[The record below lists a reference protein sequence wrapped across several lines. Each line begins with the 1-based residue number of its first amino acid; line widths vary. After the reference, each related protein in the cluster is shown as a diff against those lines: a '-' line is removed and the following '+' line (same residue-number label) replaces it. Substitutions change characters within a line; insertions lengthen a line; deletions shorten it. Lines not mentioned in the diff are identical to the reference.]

1 MAKSKHKASDHS
13 ADTRAVDGIRG
24 FAGIPRC
31 VLLSEAYRTLS
42 ALERAILVEIV
53 ERLNGFNNGSIAIS
67 YAELAHRL
75 DRKNQAPFAAAIA
88 TLWKHGL
95 IEPGQDAFWKE
106 RKARTYR
113 LTFVNTTDSIGR
125 PIQATNDYLKGQPEG
140 KNDATDVV
148 AGKAKSATAFVAGK
162 VRTAT
167 DAVASGNGKLPKTP
181 GSSATDAVVLI
192 SKPYMGADEQGL
204 GEDLL
209 PGDGSGDSIR
219 QPPLPS
225 VSPVRARG

>member
-125 PIQATNDYLKGQPEG
+125 PIQATNDYLKWQPEG

-162 VRTAT
+162 VRT
-167 DAVASGNGKLPKTP
+167 
-181 GSSATDAVVLI
+181 ATDAVVLI

>member
-125 PIQATNDYLKGQPEG
+125 PIQANNDYLKGQPEG

-162 VRTAT
+162 VRT
-167 DAVASGNGKLPKTP
+167 
-181 GSSATDAVVLI
+181 ATDAVVLI